1 MYSILALSHVDFL
14 HRPPKFRSCDN
25 FKLQYTM
32 DDSPSPVDIEIDDD
46 IDINEQVSDQEL
58 ESHDSYSQEMH
69 LELDDDVEIVE
80 EREVEEE
87 IAEPEPRI
95 GANEEE
101 NGIEEATTNDEVD
114 EVLTL
119 DENVER
125 IESDMEEEDKPKS
138 DSIEEVS
145 PEPNGTDYSEER
157 EGEEDEKEE
166 KEGEEDEEENE
177 EELLVEKED
186 TDRTYREDFEDE
198 AEASGV
204 ESGPINETNDYSDV
218 EENEDLEDELGV
230 EEGEEEEGEEEEEEG
245 EEDDNEEERVEE
257 EEEGEEEEDDN
268 EEERE
273 EDDEEVVDEQNNG
286 DASDDP
292 QGNDPEHKEDPHEE
306 NEHDYNQI
314 NEPSNPNSPSLSKED
329 HATFVNE
336 ANSTVTKDE
345 QTVPIII
352 DVADTE
358 FLLVPFKAENSSIDV
373 SLLVPLFDSS
383 SVLELPIE
391 EFFGLMRHNED
402 LNEIYKFSVDEELVL
417 LFPQFD
423 GLHLTEDNVYSR
435 EVTFNDFL
443 STFERL
449 AENTVSEKPLSMAC
463 TLTSQTRFITKF
475 NGLAELIREKKGF
488 ESVAVQHS
496 PEKRPAESP
505 TSAKKRQRLSID

>member
-1 MYSILALSHVDFL
+1 MGALILNVQYFSLSYVDFL
-14 HRPPKFRSCDN
+14 HQPPKFRSCDN
-25 FKLQYTM
+25 FKLQCTM
-32 DDSPSPVDIEIDDD
+32 DDSQSPVDIEIDDD
-46 IDINEQVSDQEL
+46 VDINEQVSEQEL

-80 EREVEEE
+80 EREVQEE

-95 GANEEE
+95 GSNEEE

-119 DENVER
+119 DENVEN
-125 IESDMEEEDKPKS
+125 IESDMEDDKLKS

-145 PEPNGTDYSEER
+145 PEPNGTDYNEEG
-157 EGEEDEKEE
+157 EGEEADSGEE
-166 KEGEEDEEENE
+166 KEGEEREEIEEGENE
-177 EELLVEKED
+177 EELVVEKEG
-186 TDRTYREDFEDE
+186 TDRTYREDFEEDE
-198 AEASGV
+198 AEASGA
-204 ESGPINETNDYSDV
+204 ESGPINETNEYSDV
-218 EENEDLEDELGV
+218 EENENL
-230 EEGEEEEGEEEEEEG
+230 EEEL
-245 EEDDNEEERVEE
+245 DA
-257 EEEGEEEEDDN
+257 

-273 EDDEEVVDEQNNG
+273 KEENEGEDEEERDV
-286 DASDDP
+286 SDDP
-292 QGNDPEHKEDPHEE
+292 QGNDPEYKEDPHE
-306 NEHDYNQI
+306 EHDYNQI

-329 HATFVNE
+329 YATLVNE
-336 ANSTVTKDE
+336 DNRIVTKDE
-345 QTVPIII
+345 DQPTVPIII

-402 LNEIYKFSVDEELVL
+402 LNEIYNFSVDEELVL

-488 ESVAVQHS
+488 ESIMKHS